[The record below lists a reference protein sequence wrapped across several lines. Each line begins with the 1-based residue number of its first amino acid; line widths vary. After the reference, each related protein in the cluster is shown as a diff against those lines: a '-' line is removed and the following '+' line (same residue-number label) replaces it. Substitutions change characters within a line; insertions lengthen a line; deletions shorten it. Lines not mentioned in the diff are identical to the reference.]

1 MSETIKRV
9 TLNGFRYYRVMDGDT
24 YIGTFPS
31 VTSVLGETSDKE
43 WLEDWKGRIGEKKAH
58 EISTDATKRGT
69 VMHRLC
75 EIYLNLP
82 LSLSTSDR
90 LNETLSLSRLDDE
103 IDKFDNRAKIVGG
116 ALFYNY
122 IRAGSFND
130 INAVIAQEKFL
141 WTARDGGYAGTL
153 DNLSQLI
160 TNEYA
165 IIDFKTAKKPKD
177 EEWIT
182 DYKLQVA
189 AYAIAVWDRMKIK
202 TTVCRIL
209 ISNERTHEPQTFV
222 MKSNDIRDYYLQFKD
237 RLTKFYDLH
246 PPITPQQGLQAFA
259 GGRA

>member
-9 TLNGFRYYRVMDGDT
+9 VLDGFRYYQVTQDSQT
-24 YIGTFPS
+24 IGIFPS
-31 VTSVLGETSDKE
+31 VTSILGETGDKE
-43 WLEDWKGRIGEKKAH
+43 WLDKWKGRIGEQKAN
-58 EISTDATKRGT
+58 EISSDATNRGT

-82 LSLSTSDR
+82 MSMSAYDR
-90 LNETLSLSRLDDE
+90 VNETLSLSRLDDE

-130 INAVIAQEKFL
+130 IQKVIAQEKFI
-141 WTARDGGYAGTL
+141 WSARNGGYAGTL

-160 TNEYA
+160 TDDYA

-177 EEWIT
+177 EKWID

-189 AYAIAVWDRMKIK
+189 AYAVAVWDRLQIQVS
-202 TTVCRIL
+202 TCRIL
-209 ISNERTHEPQTFV
+209 ISNEIDHKPQTFT
-222 MKSNDIRDYYLQFKD
+222 MTPKDIRDYYIMFRK
-237 RLTKFYDLH
+237 RLSTFYEMH
-246 PPITPQQGLQAFA
+246 PIKEE
-259 GGRA
+259 

>member
-9 TLNGFRYYRVMDGDT
+9 TLDGFRYYKVTDGPT
-24 YIGTFPS
+24 TIGIFPS
-31 VTSVLGETSDKE
+31 VTTVLGETGDKE
-43 WLEDWKGRIGEKKAH
+43 WLAQWKDRIGHDKAN

-82 LSLSTSDR
+82 QSLSTYDR
-90 LNETLSLSRLDDE
+90 LNETLSISRLDDE

-122 IRAGSFND
+122 IHAGVFND
-130 INAVIAQEKFL
+130 IQKVIAQEKFL
-141 WTARDGGYAGTL
+141 WTGRDGGFAGTL
-153 DNLSQLI
+153 DNLSLLNNDQ
-160 TNEYA
+160 YA

-177 EEWIT
+177 EKWIT

-189 AYAIAVWDRMKIK
+189 AYVIAVWDRLQIK

-209 ISNERTHEPQTFV
+209 ISNERSNVPQTFV
-222 MKSNDIRDYYLQFKD
+222 LNARDIKENYLLFRE
-237 RLTKFYDLH
+237 RLAKFYEMH
-246 PPITPQQGLQAFA
+246 PPKFG
-259 GGRA
+259 